1 MSRTRSL
8 LLRIEIRPAGRLS
21 RCAHNHAHEIRK
33 GELRFV
39 VKDPG
44 PAGAEKGY
52 CSGCAEE
59 MLGAAGRQL
68 HELGEQLGSRC

>member
-1 MSRTRSL
+1 MARTRSL

-21 RCAHNHAHEIRK
+21 RCAHNQAHEIRK

-52 CSGCAEE
+52 CATCAQE
-59 MLGAAGRQL
+59 MLEGLERQL
-68 HELGEQLGSRC
+68 RDLRQQLP